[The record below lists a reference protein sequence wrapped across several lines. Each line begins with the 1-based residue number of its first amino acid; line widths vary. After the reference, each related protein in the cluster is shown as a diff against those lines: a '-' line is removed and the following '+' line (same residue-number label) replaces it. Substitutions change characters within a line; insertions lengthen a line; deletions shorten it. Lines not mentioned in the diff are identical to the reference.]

1 MPETFYKYDKSIQKK
16 IGKVPPG
23 ITGAGSVFFRNEAF
37 ILKTAGKKNQEAYYL
52 NTILPY
58 KGQLEEW
65 YAENTSFMMDL
76 KLLFFSAL
84 VIIYS
89 RLKGL
94 RWYFKNLP
102 ESKELD
108 PYFN

>member
-1 MPETFYKYDKSIQKK
+1 MK
-16 IGKVPPG
+16 
-23 ITGAGSVFFRNEAF
+23 
-37 ILKTAGKKNQEAYYL
+37 
-52 NTILPY
+52 TILPY

-65 YAENTSFMMDL
+65 YVENRSFVMDF

-84 VIIYS
+84 VVVYS

-94 RWYFKNLP
+94 RRYFKNLP
-102 ESKELD
+102 TSKELD